1 MKNFLIVIIFSLF
14 VGTSVYSAPSG
25 KPVSPNQS
33 APITQLDF
41 TQVKEAL
48 LAVNDLIVGDF
59 KNVPT
64 SLTIFNPAGMLGIN
78 MPVTDLAKIPTI
90 TDTLEV
96 GAGGVRLAEISTA
109 GVPVCADSQG
119 TLIKCQTAT
128 FTHSGDDTKPYETYT
143 YKVPDGVT
151 KITVELHG
159 AGGAGYFVSANS
171 YDRSPDNY
179 NTNGNSCGK
188 KSGGNYSC
196 ASGGSA
202 FFYDTDGSKII
213 LQAKGG
219 QVATGKH
226 TGGNGGTK
234 VTNSHS
240 KIISSTLTEES
251 GGNGGAGE
259 NGINYTTSILK
270 CDTNNYT
277 VRIGGEGGIGG
288 YGGKSSNVGSLTPG
302 GFGGKRGSSLLEV
315 DPNLVCFEQNS
326 FKDGKGYLS
335 EGAVDGQF
343 GAGGSGAGGI
353 GGHSDRGGDLEVSNG
368 TPYDKDSLCA
378 YGANCPNAEQGYA
391 GGGGGGYTK
400 AQLVVKGGETYT
412 LKLSHG
418 GDIQEFTEDK
428 GIFWCYSQTK
438 WTCNGGSYSGNGS
451 GAYAKVTVN

>member
-1 MKNFLIVIIFSLF
+1 MFVLF
-14 VGTSVYSAPSG
+14 AGTVVYSAPSAAPIG
-25 KPVSPNQS
+25 KN
-33 APITQLDF
+33 ADLPITQLAVGQTKDATLTVNSFLVGNWKYSPADLVMF
-41 TQVKEAL
+41 T
-48 LAVNDLIVGDF
+48 
-59 KNVPT
+59 T
-64 SLTIFNPAGMLGIN
+64 SGKLGIK
-78 MPVTDLAKIPTI
+78 MPVTDISKLPTL
-90 TDTLEV
+90 TDTLTV
-96 GAGGVRLAEISTA
+96 GSGGVRLAEISTA
-109 GVPVCADSQG
+109 GVAVCADSKG
-119 TLIKCQTAT
+119 TIIKCQTAT
-128 FTHSGDDTKPYETYT
+128 FSHSGDDTKPYETYT
-143 YKVPDGVT
+143 YKVPEGVT
-151 KITVELHG
+151 KITVELYG

-270 CDTNNYT
+270 CGTNNYT

-400 AQLVVKGGETYT
+400 AQLDVKGGETYI

>member
-159 AGGAGYFVSANS
+159 AGGAGYFESANS
-171 YDRSPDNY
+171 FDRSPDNY
-179 NTNGNSCGK
+179 TGCGK

-219 QVATGKH
+219 QVATGEH
-226 TGGNGGTK
+226 TGGNGGTT
-234 VTNSHS
+234 VTSSHP
-240 KIISSTLTEES
+240 KIISVIKNQDGGDGDIGLSGQASDTSQKFTCGPIQYTATI
-251 GGNGGAGE
+251 GGNGGQGGDGGGS
-259 NGINYTTSILK
+259 GI
-270 CDTNNYT
+270 
-277 VRIGGEGGIGG
+277 
-288 YGGKSSNVGSLTPG
+288 GSLTPG
-302 GFGGKRGSSLLEV
+302 GFGGRGGFSLLDLYPSTVKCDE
-315 DPNLVCFEQNS
+315 FHS
-326 FKDGKGYLS
+326 FYEGKGSLS
-335 EGAVDGQF
+335 IGGADGQF
-343 GAGGSGAGGI
+343 GAGGSGAGGM
-353 GGHSDRGGDLEVSNG
+353 GGYSDRGGDL
-368 TPYDKDSLCA
+368 DKDNDSLCVNNS
-378 YGANCPNAEQGYA
+378 NCTSSEQGYA

-400 AQLVVKGGETYT
+400 AQLDVKGGETYT

-418 GDIQEFTEDK
+418 GEVQTFTENK
-428 GIFWCYSQTK
+428 GTVWCYYQTK